1 MSEAGASPK
10 GILVVDDDADAA
22 QTFAYLLRQLGH
34 AVDYVT
40 SPQLGLDVAKSMR
53 PWLIFLDIAMP
64 EMSGWELAQLLRREL
79 GHEKVRLIAV
89 TGRGEPE
96 DHKRSREAGFDA
108 HVQKPVDLHLLQ
120 SILAQ
125 LN

>member
-1 MSEAGASPK
+1 VEADASPK
-10 GILVVDDDADAA
+10 RILVVDDDADGA

-64 EMSGWELAQLLRREL
+64 EMSGWELAQHLRREL
-79 GHEKVRLIAV
+79 GHEQVRLIAI

-108 HVQKPVDLHLLQ
+108 HIQKPVDLHLLR

-125 LN
+125 MN